1 MAQKKY
7 TPRTLAKA
15 VQRYFD
21 SISREEALTERKAT
35 GELDK
40 YGHAVYA
47 DMPVLNRLGQ
57 PVVRLVFL
65 EPPTVS
71 ALCLALRIHR
81 STWADYAKDPAFA
94 DTTTHAQGV
103 MRAWNEQQL
112 LTRPGKDIP
121 GIKFNL
127 EVNYGCREKQA
138 ATPTGMT
145 VEEYLQSLEDQ
156 GEGGQAF

>member
-21 SISREEALTERKAT
+21 SISRDEKVTERKAT
-35 GELDK
+35 GEVDK
-40 YGHAVYA
+40 YGHPVYA
-47 DMPVLNRLGQ
+47 EEPVCNRLGE
-57 PVVRLVFL
+57 PLVRLVFL

-71 ALCLALRIHR
+71 SLCLALGIHR
-81 STWADYAKDPAFA
+81 STWAEYAKDQKFS
-94 DTTTHAQGV
+94 DTTSYAQGV
-103 MRAWNEQQL
+103 MRAWNENQL

-127 EVNYGCREKQA
+127 ENNYGYREKQSMA
-138 ATPTGMT
+138 VAGMS
-145 VEEYLQSLEDQ
+145 VEEYLRTLDEQED
-156 GEGGQAF
+156 GGQEF

>member
-7 TPRTLAKA
+7 TPRKLAKA

-21 SISREEALTERKAT
+21 SISRDEPVTERRAT
-35 GELDK
+35 GEVDK
-40 YGHAVYA
+40 YGHPVYE
-47 DMPVLNRLGQ
+47 DVPVCNRLGE
-57 PVVRLVFL
+57 PLVRLVFL

-71 ALCLALRIHR
+71 GLCLTLGIHR
-81 STWADYAKDPAFA
+81 STWADYASKPEYA

-127 EVNYGCREKQA
+127 ENNYGYREKQA
-138 ATPTGMT
+138 VAVAGMT
-145 VEEYLQSLEDQ
+145 VEEYLQSLDEQ

>member
-21 SISREEALTERKAT
+21 SISREEPMTERKAT
-35 GELDK
+35 GEKDS
-40 YGHAVYA
+40 YGHPIFA
-47 DMPVLNRLGQ
+47 DEPVRNRLGK

-71 ALCLALRIHR
+71 ALCLALKIHR

-127 EVNYGCREKQA
+127 ENNYGYRDKQA
-138 ATPTGMT
+138 VAVTGMT
-145 VEEYLQSLEDQ
+145 VEEYLQSLDER
-156 GEGGQAF
+156 GEGGQMF

>member
-21 SISREEALTERKAT
+21 SISRDEPVTERKAT

-40 YGHAVYA
+40 YGHPVYA
-47 DMPVLNRLGQ
+47 DEPVCNKLGE
-57 PVVRLVFL
+57 PLVRLVFL

-71 ALCLALRIHR
+71 SLCLALGIHR
-81 STWADYAKDPAFA
+81 STWADYASKPEYA

-103 MRAWNEQQL
+103 MRAWNEHQL

-127 EVNYGCREKQA
+127 ENNYGYRDKQA
-138 ATPTGMT
+138 VAVTGMS
-145 VEEYLQSLEDQ
+145 VEEYLRTLDEQ
-156 GEGGQAF
+156 GEGGQEF